1 MSMIIGFG
9 KYNHYYKYIFLSSLF
24 LFLNLMAFGINYNDS
39 FVEIKLF
46 PGNNIE
52 NNAKEQN
59 KIKEGNNADDKTVN
73 NTFIN
78 ETLYYE
84 VLGTINNDY
93 NIDDSSNNCNNKEY
107 SPEQRQPY
115 FSKHKYIH
123 QMFCYLITFLFGII
137 YYFIEMNKTQ
147 WNSILSNKKQE
158 KRAKPHSS
166 IKLLH
171 KDIGKLNFSTY
182 SYLNLLFTCFL
193 WVIMDFFMDFYTH
206 TLKDLDFWFFELLI
220 LSFISNKMLKYKL
233 YSHQKLA
240 IYFNSDLC
248 ITKMIVIILSFCDEN
263 SNRYLWY
270 TEDPF
275 LKVFFG
281 IIIYFVL
288 ISIRSYVNTKI
299 KVYMDLKYISA
310 KKLLILYGFCGT
322 IIYTIICL
330 ITTSV
335 ECTTS
340 SIFSYNANCS
350 ISNSSLTNNNC
361 SQNYNKNFAKN
372 FVCKVPFNN
381 TIVFGDSQIIF
392 SKNENIYYFDNF
404 DIYFK
409 TFKNSDALE
418 ILKEIIIILFA
429 GTTYFYYK
437 YFCLMIIKFLSPIH
451 YIFSN
456 EIYFSFKKI
465 ALPIYTLF
473 NEKSFFI
480 KESIKYIIPKYILD
494 TSGDFLSLIGF
505 LVFLELIELNFC
517 DFNIN
522 LRRKIMD
529 RSEFE
534 SISLLNDYFD
544 DDDNDDNNDN
554 NINNDDNND
563 NKEEEEEEDKGKNIN

>member
-1 MSMIIGFG
+1 MSKIISIG
-9 KYNHYYKYIFLSSLF
+9 KFNNNYKYILLSILF
-24 LFLNLMAFGINYNDS
+24 LLLKNMAFGINYNSS

-46 PGNNIE
+46 PD
-52 NNAKEQN
+52 
-59 KIKEGNNADDKTVN
+59 EGK
-73 NTFIN
+73 
-78 ETLYYE
+78 
-84 VLGTINNDY
+84 
-93 NIDDSSNNCNNKEY
+93 S
-107 SPEQRQPY
+107 Y
-115 FSKHKYIH
+115 FSKHQYIH
-123 QMFCYLITFLFGII
+123 LIFCYFFTLIFGII
-137 YYFIEMNKTQ
+137 
-147 WNSILSNKKQE
+147 
-158 KRAKPHSS
+158 HSS
-166 IKLLH
+166 IELIHQNTETLY
-171 KDIGKLNFSTY
+171 FST
-182 SYLNLLFTCFL
+182 SSFLNLLFTIFL
-193 WVIMDFFMDFYTH
+193 WVIMDFFMDFYTR

-220 LSFISNKMLKYKL
+220 LSFISNKMLKFKL

-240 IYFNSDLC
+240 IYFNSTLC
-248 ITKMIVIILSFCDEN
+248 ITKMITIILSFIDED
-263 SNRYLWY
+263 SHDYLWY
-270 TEDPF
+270 TKEYPF
-275 LKVFFG
+275 YKVFFG

-299 KVYMDLKYISA
+299 KVYMDLKYISTQ
-310 KKLLILYGFCGT
+310 KLLILYGFCGT

-340 SIFSYNANCS
+340 SIFLYNVDCS

-381 TIVFGDSQIIF
+381 TIVFGDSQIILTE
-392 SKNENIYYFDNF
+392 NENYLDNF
-404 DIYFK
+404 GIYFK

-418 ILKEIIIILFA
+418 IFKEIIIILFA

-465 ALPIYTLF
+465 ALPIYTLI

-480 KESIKYIIPKYILD
+480 KEPIKYILPKFILD

-529 RSEFE
+529 RSEIE
-534 SISLLNDYFD
+534 SISLLDDYFD
-544 DDDNDDNNDN
+544 DDDDVDNDDNNDN
-554 NINNDDNND
+554 NINNDDNDNNDNND
-563 NKEEEEEEDKGKNIN
+563 NKEERRI